1 MSETSAMQVQ
11 VHQFDDAAYVQLV
24 KETVCPKGTTDV
36 EFRLFMAQARRSGLD
51 PLIGQCF
58 CVPRKQKVGN
68 DWVVKNVFQP
78 AESGMLARAE
88 EFPDFQGVTGDAV
101 YEKDT
106 CVISTGDG
114 QVQHEFSPCGDR
126 GKLVGAWARVMRK
139 DKVPVVRFLEL
150 GSRIQTFPDGKPMG
164 LWSKNQAD
172 MIVKCARAA
181 VLRISYPAPFG
192 GLYIG
197 GEVQEVPVETETP
210 KQVAAPAP
218 VQRITE
224 KSVVEVMADGG
235 AADAIKT
242 IVVNTGVRPAPT
254 PAPVVEK
261 DYKDMT
267 HNEKVDYWVGCF
279 ERSKSSGELKAYSAS
294 LISTEIAGG
303 AIRNDT
309 ILKGSYSIAVSRLH
323 REEVK

>member
-24 KETVCPKGTTDV
+24 KETVCPKGTTDT

-181 VLRISYPAPFG
+181 VLRISYPAPFD

-197 GEVQEVPVETETP
+197 GEIQEETHAPAE
-210 KQVAAPAP
+210 KQAAAPPAAHQIA
-218 VQRITE
+218 QR
-224 KSVVEVMADGG
+224 SVVEVMPAVK
-235 AADAIKT
+235 IET
-242 IVVNTGVRPAPT
+242 PAPT
-254 PAPVVEK
+254 PAPAVEK

-294 LISTEIAGG
+294 LISTEIAGS
-303 AIRNDT
+303 AIRNDV

>member
-1 MSETSAMQVQ
+1 MSETSATQVQ

-197 GEVQEVPVETETP
+197 GEVQEET
-210 KQVAAPAP
+210 QAPAEKAIAATHAAHQIA
-218 VQRITE
+218 QR
-224 KSVVEVMADGG
+224 SVVEVMPAVK
-235 AADAIKT
+235 IET
-242 IVVNTGVRPAPT
+242 PAPT

-303 AIRNDT
+303 AIRNDV

-323 REEVK
+323 REEGK

>member
-11 VHQFDDAAYVQLV
+11 VPQFDDAAYVQLV

-197 GEVQEVPVETETP
+197 SEVQEETHAPVE

-254 PAPVVEK
+254 PAPAVEK

-267 HNEKVDYWVGCF
+267 DDEKIEYWAGCF
-279 ERSKSSGELKAYSAS
+279 ERTKSYGELKAYSAS

-303 AIRNDT
+303 TIRQAART
-309 ILKGSYSIAVSRLH
+309 KMAYGAALARHV